1 MADLKVMTVR
11 ALRDLARKHIGPG
24 YSKLKTKSE
33 LVAALSKVLP
43 RSVQE
48 ALEPKEQPM
57 EKEPVAKRT
66 VAPEA
71 QPERPAPEAQLAAA
85 ASEPDPEAHLVA
97 RVAGEL
103 ALKEAEIPLAEE
115 KLAPAP
121 APAPQ
126 PAPEF
131 DEQLGDLPDSYGEDS
146 VMLLPK
152 DPRSLF
158 LYWDFSRETIQR
170 AFEWMPG
177 LHTKMRV
184 YADNELVR
192 EVDFSLDSRS
202 WYFHGLQPDRSYRVE
217 LVSLAVDGQARRI
230 GPASNTIRLPP
241 DGPSSI
247 IDDRF
252 VCIPFDLPISRM
264 VEAAR
269 RERAAPPFP
278 EDARHK
284 LYQASGGET
293 RALGASEQRAVGGV
307 TAAPPPAGP
316 AGEQAPRRFVGVR
329 SSGPWPWSGSMPWS
343 GGMRKRGGSSDQNG

>member
-57 EKEPVAKRT
+57 EKDPVAQRP

-71 QPERPAPEAQLAAA
+71 QPEQPAPEAQHAAA
-85 ASEPDPEAHLVA
+85 ASEPTPEAHLVA

-103 ALKEAEIPLAEE
+103 AARQAEIPLVEE
-115 KLAPAP
+115 KPAP
-121 APAPQ
+121 APAA
-126 PAPEF
+126 APEF
-131 DEQLGDLPDSYGEDS
+131 DEQLGELPDSYGEDS

-152 DPRSLF
+152 DPYSLY
-158 LYWDFSRETIQR
+158 LYWDFSRETVQR

-177 LHTKMRV
+177 VHTKIRV

-202 WYFHGLQPDRSYRVE
+202 WYFHGLQPNRSYRVE
-217 LVSLAVDGQARRI
+217 LVSLAVDGQVRRI
-230 GPASNTIRLPP
+230 GSASNTARLPP

-252 VCIPFDLPISRM
+252 VCIPFDMPTSRM

-269 RERAAPPFP
+269 RGERVAPPFP
-278 EDARHK
+278 EEARHK

-307 TAAPPPAGP
+307 TAAPPPPPGP
-316 AGEQAPRRFVGVR
+316 TGEQAPRRFVGVR

-343 GGMRKRGGSSDQNG
+343 GGMSKRGGSSDQNG